1 MTVAYSKPI
10 MEPHRHI
17 AHSREETHRN
27 MPDGSQVNAKP
38 MFL

>member
-1 MTVAYSKPI
+1 MTVAYSNLI

-17 AHSREETHRN
+17 AHSRKETHRN
-27 MPDGSQVNAKP
+27 MPDGSQLYVKP